1 MRLKN
6 KSAIIT
12 GAGSGFGRET
22 ALTFAHEGAEIA
34 VVDIHQAAARAVAA
48 EVEALGV
55 KALPLF
61 SDISREEQ
69 VTEMIRSTLEN
80 FGKID
85 ILVNN
90 AGVSGSA
97 IIQDI
102 MLEQWERTIRINL
115 TGTFLCCRE
124 VIGHMIERGYGKIV
138 NVASISGQ
146 TGRWVGADYA
156 ASKAGVMAI
165 TRTLALQVAKF
176 GINVNAVSPATIVT
190 PLLEKNFT
198 PEIVE
203 RLKSTIPYKR
213 QGKPQDIA
221 NLILFLA
228 SDESE
233 WITGEVVTISGG
245 AFMG

>member
-1 MRLKN
+1 LRLEK
-6 KSAIIT
+6 KAAIIT

-22 ALTFAHEGAEIA
+22 SLTFAREGADVAI
-34 VVDIHQAAARAVAA
+34 VDINQTAAKAVAA

-55 KALPLF
+55 KALPIF
-61 SDISREEQ
+61 TDISREEQ
-69 VTEMIRSTLEN
+69 VADMIRLTLET

-97 IIQDI
+97 SIQDI
-102 MLEQWERTIRINL
+102 NLEQWERTIRINL
-115 TGTFLCCRE
+115 TGTFLCCRK
-124 VIGHMIERGYGKIV
+124 IIDHMIERSYGKIV

-156 ASKAGVMAI
+156 ASKAGVIAI

-213 QGKPQDIA
+213 QGKPQDVA

>member
-22 ALTFAHEGAEIA
+22 ALTFAREGAEIA
-34 VVDIHQAAARAVAA
+34 VVDVHEAAARAVAA
-48 EVEALGV
+48 EVEALGL

-61 SDISREEQ
+61 SDISREEE
-69 VTEMIRSTLEN
+69 VAEMIRATLQT

-90 AGVSGSA
+90 AGVSGSS
-97 IIQDI
+97 IIQEI
-102 MLEQWERTIRINL
+102 SLEQWERTIRINL

-124 VIGHMIERGYGKIV
+124 VIAHMIGRGYGKIV

-156 ASKAGVMAI
+156 ASKAGVLGI

>member
-1 MRLKN
+1 
-6 KSAIIT
+6 
-12 GAGSGFGRET
+12 
-22 ALTFAHEGAEIA
+22 LTFAREGAEVA

-102 MLEQWERTIRINL
+102 TLEQWERTIRINL

-156 ASKAGVMAI
+156 ASKGGVMAI

-190 PLLEKNFT
+190 PLLEKNFP

>member
-1 MRLKN
+1 LRLKN

>member
-1 MRLKN
+1 LRLKN

-22 ALTFAHEGAEIA
+22 ALTFAREGAEIA
-34 VVDIHQAAARAVAA
+34 VVDVHEAAARAVAA
-48 EVEALGV
+48 EVEALGL

-61 SDISREEQ
+61 SDISREEE
-69 VTEMIRSTLEN
+69 VAEMIRATLQT

-90 AGVSGSA
+90 AGVSGSS
-97 IIQDI
+97 IIQEI
-102 MLEQWERTIRINL
+102 SLEQWERTIRINL

-124 VIGHMIERGYGKIV
+124 VIAHMIGRGYGKIV

-156 ASKAGVMAI
+156 ASKAGVLGI

>member
-1 MRLKN
+1 LRLKN

-12 GAGSGFGRET
+12 GGGSGFGRET
-22 ALTFAHEGAEIA
+22 SLIFAREGADVAI
-34 VVDIHQAAARAVAA
+34 VDINQAAAKEVAA

-55 KALPLF
+55 KALPIF
-61 SDISREEQ
+61 TDISREKQ
-69 VTEMIRSTLEN
+69 VADMIRMTLEA

-97 IIQDI
+97 SIQDI
-102 MLEQWERTIRINL
+102 NLEQWERTIRINL

-124 VIGHMIERGYGKIV
+124 IIDHMIERSYGKIV

-156 ASKAGVMAI
+156 ASKAGVIAI

-203 RLKSTIPYKR
+203 RLKSTIPYRR
-213 QGKPQDIA
+213 QGRPQDIA

-233 WITGEVVTISGG
+233 WITGEVVIISGG